1 MSDANPDPNGEILR
15 DFMQMG
21 SSISSVTDRI
31 ERLEQA
37 MLVVVSPSEFL
48 SDHERAKMMMAQI
61 ETEMGAI
68 AREATA
74 ASRMAGELRGGFL

>member
-1 MSDANPDPNGEILR
+1 MTAANPDPSGELLR
-15 DFMQMG
+15 EFMQMG
-21 SSISSVTDRI
+21 SSISSVKDRI

-37 MLVVVSPSEFL
+37 MLDVVRPSEVL
-48 SDHERAKMMMAQI
+48 SDYERAKMMLAQI

-74 ASRMAGELRGGFL
+74 ASRRAAEIRAIG